1 MAGPSAVKLAGLLD
15 VGPRQLTAFV
25 GAGGKSTLL
34 LGLGG
39 ELAAASYRV
48 VLTTT
53 TRFGNEE
60 LGGAVCRSPADVQA
74 ALATTSPVFL
84 VSETDGGKAAGFAP
98 EVIDH
103 LYATTSV
110 DYVLVEADGARRRP
124 LKAPAAHEP
133 VIPSTAGVV
142 VVVAGLDALGQTV
155 GDAAHRPERVA
166 LLTGCSEGDRITP
179 AVVAGV
185 VGHDEGGL
193 KAVPESA
200 RVVVALT
207 KATPQL
213 AASGLEVSRLLE
225 ANPRIDRVV
234 LVPHRAA

>member
-1 MAGPSAVKLAGLLD
+1 M
-15 VGPRQLTAFV
+15 
-25 GAGGKSTLL
+25 
-34 LGLGG
+34 
-39 ELAAASYRV
+39 
-48 VLTTT
+48 
-53 TRFGNEE
+53 
-60 LGGAVCRSPADVQA
+60 CRSPDDVDG
-74 ALATTSPVFL
+74 ALATASPVFL
-84 VSETDGGKAAGFAP
+84 VSEADGDKAAGFPP

-103 LYATTSV
+103 LYATTSA

-133 VIPSTAGVV
+133 VIPATAGVV
-142 VVVAGLDALGQTV
+142 VVVAGLDALGRTV

-166 LLTGCSEGDRITP
+166 LLTGCSEDDRITP

-185 VGHDEGGL
+185 LGHDEGGL
-193 KAVPESA
+193 KGVPESA

-225 ANPRIDRVV
+225 ANTRIDRVV
-234 LVPHRAA
+234 LVPQRAA